1 MAAPETNT
9 VDQLILS
16 HLDQASLPN
25 AASNLLFGALLGA
38 EDFAQVLGG
47 GVPTKPPNIADAAE
61 AGEPIGTYLASIE
74 VTGFRG
80 IGPTTTLPLTP
91 GPGLIVVTGRNG
103 SGKSSFA
110 EAAEFALTGDNKRWS
125 GRTSIWQDGWRNL
138 HATGDVTIR
147 VRLGVDGN
155 RNGAVVDCRWAPG
168 AKLGDCISF
177 LQVTGQPR
185 QSVQDLGWRT
195 PLELYRPFLSYA
207 ELGGLLGGK
216 PSEMH
221 DSLQRILGL
230 GRLVEIETML
240 KVARKEMDDQRT
252 LAAEALPAL
261 REALAAHPDPRARQA
276 EQALAGGSPDL
287 DRLDLLATLD
297 TAAEVVTT
305 PLRQLDL
312 LTLPDRAA
320 VISEIANLRRALGI
334 INASVGT
341 PAEEARTIA
350 GLLRVALRHQQDHPD
365 QPCPVCGGRTLNGA
379 WAEQAGTELAQ
390 LTDRAEQLDQA
401 HRDERGTRDRLR
413 ELVPIVPPP
422 LRVDLAG
429 EGVDTAAARSA
440 WQRWDELLNAGQ
452 ANTIVENG
460 EAVFDTLVAAV
471 EPVQDAARKV
481 LAVRQQAWQPVAD
494 QIRAWVQTAQTSE
507 RAARNYA
514 AMQQAITWLRKVGEQ
529 IRNEKLAPVAA
540 KATEIWNTLRQES
553 SVNLDGI
560 RLAGTGPS
568 RRVDLDV
575 YIEGAPGKALGVM
588 SQGEL
593 HSLALALFLPRA
605 TMPESPFRFLVIDDP
620 VQSMDPA
627 KVYGLAR
634 VLDEV
639 AKHRQVIVFTHDDRL
654 PAAVRQLQLKARIVI
669 VSRLPGSRVPVH
681 EDEDGNPAKRYL
693 ADAWAVARD
702 DEVAPKVR
710 AMIACVLIREAITY
724 TCHELIRRRDFHVG
738 VPIAD
743 TERAITDAPRLRSIL
758 ALALEGDA
766 MHDVSEHA
774 LQRVHPAA
782 PRIVKLANRGAHT
795 GDVVGSL
802 TALVEDASRVV
813 ERLGQS

>member
-440 WQRWDELLNAGQ
+440 WQRWDELINAGQ
-452 ANTIVENG
+452 ANTIV
-460 EAVFDTLVAAV
+460 
-471 EPVQDAARKV
+471 
-481 LAVRQQAWQPVAD
+481 
-494 QIRAWVQTAQTSE
+494 E

-669 VSRLPGSRVPVH
+669 VSRLPGSRVTVH

-710 AMIACVLIREAITY
+710 AMIACVLIRDAITY